1 MSEWVGNELACQV
14 GVEYQPAEHRY
25 QTMEY
30 RRCGKS
36 GLLLPALSFG
46 LWHNFGQESSFPDN
60 AGLVPHCLRCGN
72 HPF

>member
-1 MSEWVGNELACQV
+1 MSERDGNELVCQV

-46 LWHNFGQESSFPDN
+46 L
-60 AGLVPHCLRCGN
+60 
-72 HPF
+72 